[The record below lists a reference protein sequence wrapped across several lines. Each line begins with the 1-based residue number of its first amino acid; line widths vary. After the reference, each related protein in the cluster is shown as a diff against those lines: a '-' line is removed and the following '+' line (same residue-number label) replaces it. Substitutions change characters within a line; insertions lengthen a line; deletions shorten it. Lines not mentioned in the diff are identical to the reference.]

1 MYPVWPLTEPDNHEK
16 PRCMTISPFFLDL
29 HSAYQSE
36 IDDLTFDSE
45 GRDVLRQRLADKRQE
60 LPFLVRM
67 MELSPEMVAVI
78 FHQGLTFRLPA
89 VMDHL
94 LSHEADEFP
103 DWNSLAD
110 GIAFAPWAQ
119 SLADAVLP
127 EPGGEWF
134 LSVVAG
140 LQYMAGKPGL
150 AQATQGDG
158 EDDKDDEEDEDSD
171 SQDEFDLDE
180 NGDDH
185 GNGKSR
191 KEAGDDWMVGQG
203 FDRKD

>member
-1 MYPVWPLTEPDNHEK
+1 
-16 PRCMTISPFFLDL
+16 MTISPFFLDL
-29 HSAYQSE
+29 RSAYQSE

-60 LPFLVRM
+60 LPFLLKM
-67 MELSPEMVAVI
+67 MALSPEMVAVI
-78 FHQGLTFRLPA
+78 FHKGLTFRLPA

-103 DWNSLAD
+103 EWSSLAD

-119 SLADAVLP
+119 SLADVVLQ

-140 LQYMAGKPGL
+140 LEYMAGKPGL
-150 AQATQGDG
+150 AQASQSDDDD
-158 EDDKDDEEDEDSD
+158 EDDEHEDEDSD
-171 SQDEFDLDE
+171 RLDEFDRDD
-180 NGDDH
+180 NGDDL
-185 GNGKSR
+185 GDGLSR
-191 KEAGDDWMVGQG
+191 KEAGDDWMAGQG
-203 FDRKD
+203 FDRKE

>member
-1 MYPVWPLTEPDNHEK
+1 
-16 PRCMTISPFFLDL
+16 MTISPFFLDL
-29 HSAYQSE
+29 RSAYQSE

-45 GRDVLRQRLADKRQE
+45 GRDVLRQRLADKRAE
-60 LPFLVRM
+60 LPFLVQM
-67 MELSPEMVAVI
+67 MALSPEMVAVI
-78 FHQGLTFRLPA
+78 FHQGLTFKLPA

-94 LSHEADEFP
+94 LSHEADELP
-103 DWNSLAD
+103 DWSGLLDAV
-110 GIAFAPWAQ
+110 AFAPWAQ
-119 SLADAVLP
+119 SLADVVLQ

-134 LSVVAG
+134 LTVVAG
-140 LQYMAGKPGL
+140 LEYMAGKPGL
-150 AQATQGDG
+150 APSAQSEDD
-158 EDDKDDEEDEDSD
+158 EDDKDDEEDQDSD
-171 SQDEFDLDE
+171 NPDEFDLDE